1 MTRNYDLGIQELIHN
16 CRLMSQ
22 LSVNARTN
30 FQQTN
35 NRFCNTFIV
44 QLLVDIDW
52 TPNNSTYDRI
62 TLA

>member
-1 MTRNYDLGIQELIHN
+1 MTPNYDLGIQEIIHN
-16 CRLMSQ
+16 CRQMSH

-35 NRFCNTFIV
+35 NRFRNTFIV

-52 TPNNSTYDRI
+52 SPNNST
-62 TLA
+62 